1 MADKFMTM
9 EELRTMKVREL
20 PNMVYAE
27 VVHQLAIR
35 FGKYLERLLPTF
47 NERKVYELEGYVDLY
62 KIITIIS

>member
-35 FGKYLERLLPTF
+35 FGKSLEKFLHIF

-62 KIITIIS
+62 SIITVIS